1 MAFTQSNRQLQIK
14 TPLGPDELLILKLE
28 GREEL
33 GRLYEFTVDL
43 LSDNESVSHDDLLG
57 KKMTVEMDMV
67 NTTKRYFD
75 GYVSR
80 FTQVGHMA
88 YFAHYRVTLRP
99 WFWLLTQTSDCRI
112 FQNKRVPDII
122 KEVFQDNGFSDFEDQ
137 LSGSYREWEYCVQY
151 RETDFNFISRLMEQ
165 EGIYYYFKHEAGK
178 HTLILCDDYSSHSV
192 LEAYAEIPYLPP
204 TETGSS
210 RWRDYIHSWKFSKS
224 VRPGKYTHTDYDFKK
239 PKSDLS
245 SNALM
250 PRSHPYADYEIY
262 DYPGEYEVPPDG
274 ESYARHRIQ
283 ELQAGHEVLE
293 GKGNARGITTGG
305 LFTMTEH
312 PRGDQNREYLV
323 TGAYYMLHS
332 DAFESVPEIV
342 EGPLYGCEF
351 SCFDTRE
358 GFRSARIT
366 PKPMVQGP
374 QTAVVVGPSG
384 EEIYTDEYGR
394 VKLQFHWDRYGQRDE
409 NSSCWVRVAQVW
421 AGKNWGAMHI
431 PRIGQEVIVDF
442 LEGDPD
448 RPIITGRVYNAD
460 QMPPYDLPANMT
472 QSGIKS
478 RSTKGGNPSTFN
490 EIRFEDKKGS
500 EELYIHAE
508 KNHKNITEN
517 SRTES
522 VGYDRSLTVGHDKSE
537 QVNNDKTITIAKNHT
552 ETIGVDMTQTVGS
565 NKTET
570 VALNKSETVGVNSTE
585 TVGAAKVLTI
595 GAAYQVSVGAAM
607 NETVGGVK
615 AEEVGG
621 AKLETVGGDRKAS
634 VGGDR
639 GDTVGGDLSEEVDG
653 EKKSS
658 IKGKYSIDCQDKYEL
673 TAASKIELKTGAAS
687 ISMEPSGKIE
697 VSGTD
702 VTFKTAAGKVHIDA
716 GGIITIKG
724 TMVKI
729 NT

>member
-33 GRLYEFTVDL
+33 GRLFEFTIDL
-43 LSDNESVSHDDLLG
+43 LSDNESVAHDDLLG

-75 GYVSR
+75 GYVSQ

-99 WFWLLTQTSDCRI
+99 WLWLLTQTSDCRI
-112 FQNKRVPDII
+112 FQAMTVPDII
-122 KEVFQDNGFSDFEDQ
+122 KEVFRDNGFSDFEDH
-137 LSGSYREWEYCVQY
+137 LTGSYREWEYCVQY
-151 RETDFNFISRLMEQ
+151 RETDFNFVSRLLEQ
-165 EGIYYYFKHEAGK
+165 EGIYYFFKHEAGK

-192 LEAYAEIPYLPP
+192 LEAYSDIPYLPP
-204 TETGSS
+204 TEAGAS
-210 RWRDYIHSWKFSKS
+210 RFRDYIHSWKFTKA
-224 VRPGKYTHTDYDFKK
+224 VRPGKYAHTDYDFKK

-245 SNALM
+245 TNALM
-250 PRSHPYADYEIY
+250 PRSHPYSDYEIY

-274 ESYARHRIQ
+274 EGYARHRIQ
-283 ELQAGHEVLE
+283 ELQGGHEVLE

-323 TGAYYMLHS
+323 TGAYYALQA
-332 DAFESVPEIV
+332 DAFESVPEIA
-342 EGPLYGCEF
+342 EGPLYACEF
-351 SCFDTRE
+351 SCMDTKE
-358 GFRSARIT
+358 GFRPARIT

-374 QTAVVVGPSG
+374 QTAVVVGQAG

-394 VKLQFHWDRYGQRDE
+394 VKLQFHWDRYGSRDE

-448 RPIITGRVYNAD
+448 RPIVTGRVYNAD
-460 QMPPYDLPANMT
+460 QMPPYGLPSNMT

-478 RSTKGGNPSTFN
+478 RSTKGGSGDNFN

-517 SRTES
+517 SRTEQ
-522 VGYDRSLTVGHDKSE
+522 VGYNRSLSVGHDKTE
-537 QVNNDKTITIAKNHT
+537 TVNNDKTITIAKNHT
-552 ETIGVDMTQTVGS
+552 ETIGLNMSHTVGVDQ
-565 NKTET
+565 TET
-570 VALNKSETVGVNSTE
+570 IGSNKSETVGINSAE
-585 TVGAAKVLTI
+585 TVGVAKELTI
-595 GAAYQVSVGAAM
+595 GGLYQVSVGGAM
-607 NETVGGVK
+607 NETVAGAK

-621 AKLETVGGDRKAS
+621 VKLETVGGDRKTS
-634 VGGDR
+634 VGGDY
-639 GDTVGGDLSEEVDG
+639 GASVSGELSEDVDG
-653 EKKSS
+653 EKKSA
-658 IKGKYSIDCQDKYEL
+658 IKGDYSIDTQGEYKL
-673 TAASKIELKTGAAS
+673 VAASKIELKTGAAV